1 MAKDISKINDAT
13 ISIYFGIH
21 EPIDMIELGDSFK
34 DIVGLYKEFIA
45 QQWECDVKD
54 VKAQL
59 RITSV
64 RNNCISIDIET
75 IVQVAD
81 YVLTAVEIA
90 KHSIDF
96 IELLSR
102 ARGFFKKVAN
112 KDDTDK
118 SSCPL
123 TKPQMKHFEKLT
135 KTVTKTKDKN
145 ASVKL
150 KIRKTSVDGS
160 TVETDFEA
168 SSDVPSCNISYD
180 DALEIVKGVEL
191 TRALNKSKLAREE
204 TVAKAISPPLQ
215 KITDLNGNSIYYR
228 DGKLWVS
235 VNGVSQAFP
244 CTKKEYDKLIEDI
257 AKSKNN

>member
-1 MAKDISKINDAT
+1 MVKDISKINDAT

-123 TKPQMKHFEKLT
+123 TKPQMKHFEKLA
-135 KTVTKTKDKN
+135 KTVKKSSKRSMRVKSKT
-145 ASVKL
+145 
-150 KIRKTSVDGS
+150 RKTSPDGS
-160 TVETDFEA
+160 TVETEFEV
-168 SSDVPSCNISYD
+168 SSDALPCNISYD
-180 DALEIVKGVEL
+180 DAVEIVKGIRL
-191 TRALNKSKLAREE
+191 TRALNKSKLALEE
-204 TVAKAISPPLQ
+204 TVVKAISKPLQ
-215 KITDLNGNSIYYR
+215 DINIDRDSIYEK
-228 DGKLWVS
+228 DGDIWFS
-235 VNGVSQAFP
+235 VDGVDTNLQEF
-244 CTKKEYDKLIEDI
+244 DKMMDSI